1 MLKKI
6 ESLLKETQYILNF
19 QSMLNACNQGA
30 VLLDETNLSAIIK
43 YPILLNQ

>member
-6 ESLLKETQYILNF
+6 ESPLKETQYILNF

-30 VLLDETNLSAIIK
+30 VLLDKSNSTAIIK
-43 YPILLNQ
+43 HRILLYQ